1 MSSSSENPASS
12 DSETLGIRLKEARAA
27 IGLPQ
32 AAVAERLSIPRAS
45 VSDIE
50 TGRRRVTFLELKQLA
65 ALYRRPYSY
74 FSGDEEDAA
83 VEATAQ
89 ALYRTA
95 SELSEDDR
103 QQVLRF
109 AQFLREAGPARP
121 PDRDSP
127 GAR

>member
-12 DSETLGIRLKEARAA
+12 ESETLGMRLKEAREA

-32 AAVAERLSIPRAS
+32 VAVADHLSIPRAS

-74 FSGDEEDAA
+74 FLRGRRGRCRRSNSTGS
-83 VEATAQ
+83 
-89 ALYRTA
+89 LSHRLRT
-95 SELSEDDR
+95 L
-103 QQVLRF
+103 
-109 AQFLREAGPARP
+109 
-121 PDRDSP
+121 
-127 GAR
+127 

>member
-1 MSSSSENPASS
+1 MSSSSEYPASS
-12 DSETLGIRLKEARAA
+12 ESETLGMRLKEAREA

-32 AAVAERLSIPRAS
+32 VAVAEHLNIPRAS

-74 FSGDEEDAA
+74 FSGDEEDVA

-127 GAR
+127 SAR

>member
-12 DSETLGIRLKEARAA
+12 ESETLGMRLKEAREA

-32 AAVAERLSIPRAS
+32 VAVADHLSIPRAS

-74 FSGDEEDAA
+74 FSGDEEDIA
-83 VEATAQ
+83 VEATEH

-127 GAR
+127 SAG